1 MCSNS
6 LYPCMNIIWGLE
18 WKAAAKDNKLAA
30 YWSLLL
36 QFWSVFIQKIK
47 IFSVV
52 GLIKILEMPGDR

>member
-1 MCSNS
+1 MCNNS
-6 LYPCMNIIWGLE
+6 LYPRINIIRDLVR
-18 WKAAAKDNKLAA
+18 KAAAKDYKLAA

-36 QFWSVFIQKIK
+36 QLCSVFIQKIK